1 MPKLD
6 MDGPFDLKDA
16 VIDTKVNTNAIG
28 NFALGFMN
36 DSGKFVVKV
45 IGRSDGDLQGDLK
58 SARRRYSGGMLSKVL
73 GRNSLDKFKFS
84 LADTA
89 QSAYQV
95 EQRTFES
102 FGGHEKLLNKE
113 APSPPR

>member
-16 VIDTKVNTNAIG
+16 VIDTKINANAIG

-36 DSGKFVVKV
+36 DKGKFVVKV
-45 IGRSDGDLQGDLK
+45 IGRSDDDLQNELK
-58 SARRRYSGGMLSKVL
+58 SARRRYTGGFLAKIL
-73 GRNSLDKFKFS
+73 GRSNLDKFKYS
-84 LADTA
+84 LADTV

-95 EQRTFES
+95 EQRAFES
-102 FGGHEKLLNKE
+102 FGGNGKLLNKQ
-113 APSPPR
+113 APTPPR

>member
-16 VIDTKVNTNAIG
+16 VIDTKINANAIG

-45 IGRSDGDLQGDLK
+45 IGRSDDDLQSDLK
-58 SARRRYSGGMLSKVL
+58 SARRRYTGSFLAKLL
-73 GRNSLDKFKFS
+73 GRSSLDKFKYS

-95 EQRTFES
+95 EQRAFET
-102 FGGHEKLLNKE
+102 FGGHDKLLNKQ
-113 APSPPR
+113 APTPPR